1 MAFETLLVEVGADG
15 VGLITLNRPEQ
26 LNTFTTTLALELEAA
41 LKDME
46 ADPQVRVVVLKGA
59 GRAFCAGIDIS
70 EFQGQSACQYRDWV
84 GRMEKGLQ
92 AIMSMA
98 KPVICQVHGV
108 AAANGAGLVA
118 ASDLTVA
125 AETARIG
132 FTAVNVGLFCLG
144 PAVPLMRAVG
154 RKQALELLLFGELIP
169 APRAYELG
177 LFNKLVPVQDLE
189 AETRAY
195 AAKLAARSPLAVQ
208 MGKRTFHVIGDMEL
222 GKAFE
227 YMNEAFA
234 RLCTTEDASEGVN
247 SFLEKRK
254 PEWKG
259 R

>member
-1 MAFETLLVEVGADG
+1 MAFETLLFEVDAEG
-15 VGLITLNRPEQ
+15 VGWITLNRPDQ
-26 LNTFTTTLALELEAA
+26 LNTFNTTLALELEAA
-41 LKDME
+41 LQEME
-46 ADPQVRVVVLKGA
+46 ADARVRVVVLKGA
-59 GRAFCAGIDIS
+59 GRAFCAGIDVG
-70 EFQGQSACQYRDWV
+70 EFQGQSACQYKDWV
-84 GRMEKGLQ
+84 GRMEKALQ
-92 AIMSMA
+92 VVMSMA
-98 KPVICQVHGV
+98 KPVISQVHGV

-118 ASDLTVA
+118 ASDLAVA

-154 RKQALELLLFGELIP
+154 RKQALELLLFGDLIP
-169 APRAYELG
+169 AARAYEMG
-177 LFNKLVPVQDLE
+177 LVNKVVPAQELE
-189 AETRAY
+189 SETRAY
-195 AAKLAARSPLAVQ
+195 AARLAAKSPLAVQ

-222 GKAFE
+222 HKAFE

-247 SFLEKRK
+247 SFLEKRT